1 MKNLISIIISQCK
14 KINPLILCLVAVIGV
29 VGSMIFITN
38 SIDKQKPTLSTPI
51 NSFKSTEVQIQSEEK
66 SNVDELVTE
75 NEESS
80 SDSEPKVV
88 ETNNNSPEQ
97 GMVDQQLEKPQQS
110 TVVESKEVLNLNSAD
125 LTHEEDNVQDE
136 IYYENC
142 SVVRDSGLAPLS
154 KEDPGY
160 SLELDR
166 DGDGLACE

>member
-1 MKNLISIIISQCK
+1 MKKIFSKIISKWKNINKSITYSIIAGIC
-14 KINPLILCLVAVIGV
+14 LIPF
-29 VGSMIFITN
+29 IFIVNKTDTEK
-38 SIDKQKPTLSTPI
+38 SKVSTPI

-80 SDSEPKVV
+80 SDSEPIVV
-88 ETNNNSPEQ
+88 ETNNNSPKQ

-125 LTHEEDNVQDE
+125 LTSEEDNVQDE

>member
-38 SIDKQKPTLSTPI
+38 SIDKQKPIVSTPI
-51 NSFKSTEVQIQSEEK
+51 NGFKSTEVQIQSEEK
-66 SNVDELVTE
+66 NDVDEIVTG
-75 NEESS
+75 NEKSL
-80 SDSEPKVV
+80 SDSEPIVV
-88 ETNNNSPEQ
+88 ETNNDSPEKE
-97 GMVDQQLEKPQQS
+97 VDNQQLEKPQQS
-110 TVVESKEVLNLNSAD
+110 TVVESEEVLNSNSAD
-125 LTHEEDNVQDE
+125 VMEEDNVQDE